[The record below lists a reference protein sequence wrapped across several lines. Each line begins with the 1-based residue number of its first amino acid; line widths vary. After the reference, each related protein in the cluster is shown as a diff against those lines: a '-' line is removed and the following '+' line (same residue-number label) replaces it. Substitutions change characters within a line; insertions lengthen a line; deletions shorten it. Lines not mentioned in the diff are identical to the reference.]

1 MAETLEDLIKDW
13 PLHGT
18 IQVSTFDGRYLN
30 DEIGVDDLKRLA
42 RQQRA
47 EVIDEF
53 VRRATD
59 YAQSIPWNDRVDKS
73 AALGIAILVAREMK
87 EAYERKT

>member
-1 MAETLEDLIKDW
+1 MAETLEDKINIL
-13 PLHGT
+13 L
-18 IQVSTFDGRYLN
+18 
-30 DEIGVDDLKRLA
+30 DDIACWIREEQIRRVAIFA

-47 EVIDEF
+47 EVVDEF